1 MKQKDPALGALALY
15 AMLTAALLLLAF
27 LGANLYASL
36 TDGRAQDETRRATL
50 AYIQSRVMAADAA
63 QGVRVLDGPEGDAL
77 ALAVDDSGYEVLI
90 YCDAGRLWEQT
101 SPAGSDFSTDA
112 AQAIADCDSLALA
125 WKTGATGAPVLEITA
140 NGANALVAL
149 RSGEE
154 QAA

>member
-1 MKQKDPALGALALY
+1 MPMPLPVQLHITLPIWVMELDV
-15 AMLTAALLLLAF
+15 
-27 LGANLYASL
+27 S
-36 TDGRAQDETRRATL
+36 GR
-50 AYIQSRVMAADAA
+50 
-63 QGVRVLDGPEGDAL
+63 
-77 ALAVDDSGYEVLI
+77 
-90 YCDAGRLWEQT
+90 
-101 SPAGSDFSTDA
+101 DFSTDA

>member
-1 MKQKDPALGALALY
+1 MAGDARVQDLAGAR
-15 AMLTAALLLLAF
+15 TV
-27 LGANLYASL
+27 
-36 TDGRAQDETRRATL
+36 RATRRVDL
-50 AYIQSRVMAADAA
+50 AQRELLGPADA
-63 QGVRVLDGPEGDAL
+63 VLFD
-77 ALAVDDSGYEVLI
+77 
-90 YCDAGRLWEQT
+90 Q
-101 SPAGSDFSTDA
+101 DA